1 VMLRESAMGF
11 ERCIQAM
18 RMRVHVLFQRDAVDR
33 ELENELAYH
42 VEMKT
47 EENIARGMSRDE
59 ARRAALIDAG
69 GIEVAKENCR
79 ETRGV
84 NWIHDLGQDLRFGLR
99 MMRKNLGFT
108 AVAVLTLALG
118 IGANTAIFSVINAML
133 LKTLPVK
140 EPKQLVMLNWASANG
155 WPGEDLIYNAAG
167 SWNQEKSGRLVCW
180 SFPYYVYQQ
189 IVERNQAFSNVAAV
203 AGNGSAL
210 SVAYGGEPAQADGQ
224 YVSGSFF
231 ATLGVRAVAGRM
243 FDESDD
249 RLGATPAVVLG
260 YGYWQRRFG
269 GDVGIV
275 GRMIEINGAPATVEG
290 VSEPGFFGIQPG
302 RSVDVWLP
310 LHAQLQLEPNS
321 PPPPPGK
328 QAGSP
333 WVFEGHD
340 TWWLVLVGRLKSGVS
355 EQQADA
361 ELKVIF
367 QQAIAGDLKSG
378 DPADKIPHLGTQP
391 GGKGMGNQRFGLTTP
406 LFLLMGVV
414 GLVLL
419 IACINIANLLLA
431 RGAARQKEIAV
442 RLAVGARRGR
452 LVRQLLT
459 ESVMLAGTGAAAGM
473 LLALWGT
480 RILLLLMGSGGTAI
494 ALDVAPDVRVLSF
507 TAGLALVAGVL
518 FGLSPALRATRVDL
532 TPSLRESG
540 GAFGSGRGY
549 GARIGLGGALVIAQ
563 VSLSLVLLV
572 GAGLFIRTLVN
583 LQHAST
589 GFNTQNLLLF
599 GVDATHAGYAGARLA
614 DFYEE
619 LERRIEALPGVRSVS
634 ASHSTLIGGGGNFQM
649 LQIPG
654 YMAKARENVGAAIN
668 WVGPNFFRTMG
679 IPFALG
685 RDIAESDTS
694 DAPKVIVVNEQFVR
708 QFFSGANPLGR
719 HITLGKKTDV
729 EIVGVVSD
737 AKYFDLRS
745 AAPATIYPP
754 WVQESNLNT
763 ALHFEVRTAADPRGL
778 MSSVQ
783 QLMAAM
789 DKKVSA
795 YDMKTEVEQ
804 IDQSLFATR
813 ILAEL
818 TSFFGALAALLASV
832 GLYGVMAFG
841 VSRRT
846 REIGVRVALG
856 ASRGEIVGMV
866 VREMFVLV
874 AMGLGI
880 GVAAALGASRLI
892 ASFLYGVTPSDPF
905 TCAAVC
911 AVLAGVALAAC
922 VVPAHRASLVDPMVA
937 LRHE

>member
-1 VMLRESAMGF
+1 MGF
-11 ERCIQAM
+11 ERWIQAM

-59 ARRAALIDAG
+59 ARRAALIDSG
-69 GIEVAKENCR
+69 GIELAKENCR

-249 RLGATPAVVLG
+249 RLEATPAVVLG

-333 WVFEGHD
+333 WIFEGHD

-391 GGKGMGNQRFGLTTP
+391 GGKGMGDQRFGLTTP

-459 ESVMLAGTGAAAGM
+459 ESVMLAGIGAAAGM

-540 GAFGSGRGY
+540 GAFGSGRGC

-572 GAGLFIRTLVN
+572 GAGLFIRTLLN

-654 YMAKARENVGAAIN
+654 YMAKPRENVGAAIN
-668 WVGPNFFRTMG
+668 WVGPNFFQTMG

-719 HITLGKKTDV
+719 HITLGKKIDV

>member
-1 VMLRESAMGF
+1 
-11 ERCIQAM
+11 M
-18 RMRVHVLFQRDAVDR
+18 RSGRWMHATKMRVRALFYRAAVDC
-33 ELENELAYH
+33 ELEDELAYH
-42 VEMKT
+42 VAMKT
-47 EENIARGMSRDE
+47 EENVARGMSRDE
-59 ARRAALIDAG
+59 ARRAALIDSG
-69 GIEVAKENCR
+69 GIELAKENCR

-99 MMRKNLGFT
+99 MMRKDLGFT

-155 WPGEDLIYNAAG
+155 WPGEGLIYNAAG

-290 VSEPGFFGIQPG
+290 VGEPGFFGIQPG

-391 GGKGMGNQRFGLTTP
+391 GDKGMGDQRFGLTTP

-459 ESVMLAGTGAAAGM
+459 ESVMLAGIGAAAGM

-540 GAFGSGRGY
+540 GAFGSGRGC

-572 GAGLFIRTLVN
+572 GAGLFIRTLLN

-654 YMAKARENVGAAIN
+654 YMAKPRENVGAAIN
-668 WVGPNFFRTMG
+668 WVGPNFFQTMG

-745 AAPATIYPP
+745 AAPATVYPP

-778 MSSVQ
+778 TSSVQ